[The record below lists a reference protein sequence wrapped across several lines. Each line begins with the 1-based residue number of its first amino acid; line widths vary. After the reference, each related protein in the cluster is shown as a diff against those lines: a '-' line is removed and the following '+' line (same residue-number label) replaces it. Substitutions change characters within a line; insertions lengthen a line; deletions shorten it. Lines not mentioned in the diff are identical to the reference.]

1 MMLTDTSDNT
11 DQRVDT
17 MTDECRT
24 EPSDANEQFA
34 RQAEQA
40 PPGLLSEY
48 WHFLRHS
55 KKWYMIPIIVLLL
68 LLGLLVALSASGLMP
83 FIYAIW

>member
-1 MMLTDTSDNT
+1 MSTDTSGNT
-11 DQRVDT
+11 DQGACA
-17 MTDECRT
+17 MTDKHCT
-24 EPSDANEQFA
+24 KSSDTKEQFA
-34 RQAEQA
+34 REAEQA
-40 PPGLLSEY
+40 PAGLLNEY

-55 KKWYMIPIIVLLL
+55 KKWYMIPTIVLLL

>member
-1 MMLTDTSDNT
+1 MT
-11 DQRVDT
+11 DQRRAET
-17 MTDECRT
+17 
-24 EPSDANEQFA
+24 SDANEQFA

-40 PPGLLSEY
+40 PPGLLKEY
-48 WHFLRHS
+48 WHFLCHS
-55 KKWYMIPIIVLLL
+55 KKWYMIPTIILLL

>member
-1 MMLTDTSDNT
+1 
-11 DQRVDT
+11 
-17 MTDECRT
+17 MTEQNRAR
-24 EPSDANEQFA
+24 PSDADGQFA
-34 RQAEQA
+34 RQAQKA

-55 KKWYMIPIIVLLL
+55 KKWYMIPTIVLLL

>member
-1 MMLTDTSDNT
+1 
-11 DQRVDT
+11 
-17 MTDECRT
+17 MTKRSRAET
-24 EPSDANEQFA
+24 PEANDQFA

-40 PPGLLSEY
+40 PPGLLKEY
-48 WHFLRHS
+48 WHFLRYS
-55 KKWYMIPIIVLLL
+55 KKWYMMPTIVLLL

>member
-1 MMLTDTSDNT
+1 MTEQRQAETSDA
-11 DQRVDT
+11 
-17 MTDECRT
+17 
-24 EPSDANEQFA
+24 SEQFA
-34 RQAEQA
+34 REAEQA
-40 PPGLLSEY
+40 PPGLLREY

-55 KKWYMIPIIVLLL
+55 KKWYMIPTIILLL

>member
-1 MMLTDTSDNT
+1 MKEQS
-11 DQRVDT
+11 RV
-17 MTDECRT
+17 EA
-24 EPSDANEQFA
+24 PDANDQFA
-34 RQAEQA
+34 RQAEEA
-40 PPGLLSEY
+40 PPGLLREY

-55 KKWYMIPIIVLLL
+55 KKWYMIPTIVLLL